1 MAPRSRNRGMD
12 RVEVGGEHVWR
23 EEHPSRSTPYALAAH
38 GGSMMDREG
47 WPLDA
52 ASAAALVARVS
63 RDLDCR
69 SEEDVDI
76 LLSDLLCAAWP
87 TCWAQDQ

>member
-1 MAPRSRNRGMD
+1 
-12 RVEVGGEHVWR
+12 
-23 EEHPSRSTPYALAAH
+23 
-38 GGSMMDREG
+38 MMDREG

-69 SEEDVDI
+69 SDEDVDI

>member
-1 MAPRSRNRGMD
+1 MERD
-12 RVEVGGEHVWR
+12 R
-23 EEHPSRSTPYALAAH
+23 
-38 GGSMMDREG
+38 

-52 ASAAALVARVS
+52 ASAAALVVRAVDDIER
-63 RDLDCR
+63 RR
-69 SEEDVDI
+69 EDETDA

>member
-1 MAPRSRNRGMD
+1 MHGHDDD
-12 RVEVGGEHVWR
+12 RA
-23 EEHPSRSTPYALAAH
+23 SSTLATRAA
-38 GGSMMDREG
+38 SMMEPDR

-52 ASAAALVARVS
+52 ASAAALVVRAVDDIDR
-63 RDLDCR
+63 RR
-69 SEEDVDI
+69 EEETDV

>member
-1 MAPRSRNRGMD
+1 
-12 RVEVGGEHVWR
+12 
-23 EEHPSRSTPYALAAH
+23 
-38 GGSMMDREG
+38 MMDFDSEG

-52 ASAAALVARVS
+52 VSAGVLVALVVH
-63 RDLDCR
+63 DLDHR
-69 SEEDVDI
+69 SKEDGDV

>member
-1 MAPRSRNRGMD
+1 MD
-12 RVEVGGEHVWR
+12 RVEVGGEHGCR
-23 EEHPSRSTPYALAAH
+23 EQDPSRFAPSALAAL
-38 GGSMMDREG
+38 GGAMMDREG

-69 SEEDVDI
+69 SDEDVDI